1 MNEAPHFLSVRRIKD
16 GAQEPLHSLVIG
28 SSASGVAGARNPQ
41 VLRHFRI
48 FVDRLPLFLRREGRV
63 LQRRRR
69 RRAVR
74 RVTLEVIV
82 VGTPDVVGVTD
93 ATFNLVFRSLAERRM
108 SSVDNVLDGE
118 AFGAFSRPHVEQ
130 LLAQRLDIE
139 RIAEVEE
146 LLKDK
151 TN

>member
-1 MNEAPHFLSVRRIKD
+1 M
-16 GAQEPLHSLVIG
+16 
-28 SSASGVAGARNPQ
+28 
-41 VLRHFRI
+41 
-48 FVDRLPLFLRREGRV
+48 
-63 LQRRRR
+63 
-69 RRAVR
+69 
-74 RVTLEVIV
+74 TLEVVV

-118 AFGAFSRPHVEQ
+118 AFGAFARPHVEQ

-151 TN
+151 TDKSLAIS